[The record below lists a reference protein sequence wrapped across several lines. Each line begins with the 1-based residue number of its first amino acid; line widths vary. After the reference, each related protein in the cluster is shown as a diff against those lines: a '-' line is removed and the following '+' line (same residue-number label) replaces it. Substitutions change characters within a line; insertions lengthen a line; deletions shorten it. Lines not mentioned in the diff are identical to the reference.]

1 MTGRI
6 LHECLVPYIVNTGL
20 YVVVRLETIAID
32 HALITVLVERW
43 RQETHTFHL
52 PVGETTV
59 TLQDVA
65 VLLGLRIDGR
75 LIISPII
82 PDVRA
87 MCQELLGVTP
97 DERTLDGTGL
107 RLRWLRDTFGAGPPP
122 QATEDVVGNFARA
135 YILALIGV
143 MLFADKSRNQVR
155 LFLLPLLRDLEEAGS
170 LSRGSAVLACLYHEL
185 CRATSPDNSGIAGPL
200 IILQGLHFLLN
211 IQGRT
216 IIDSNFCRHGHGS
229 ASTLIVWRD

>member
-6 LHECLVPYIVNTGL
+6 LHERIVPYIVNAGL
-20 YVVVRLETIAID
+20 YGVARLETIAID
-32 HALITVLVERW
+32 HALITALVERS

-75 LIISPII
+75 PIISPII
-82 PDVRA
+82 PDVRT

-107 RLRWLRDTFGAGPPP
+107 RLRWLRDTLGTGPPP
-122 QATEDVVGNFARA
+122 QATEDVVRNLARA
-135 YILALIGV
+135 YILALIGM
-143 MLFADKSRNQVR
+143 MLFADKSGNQVR

-170 LSRGSAVLACLYHEL
+170 LSWRSAVLAWLYREL
-185 CRATSPDNSGIAGPL
+185 FCATSPDWALPVLS
-200 IILQGLHFLLN
+200 FSY
-211 IQGRT
+211 R
-216 IIDSNFCRHGHGS
+216 
-229 ASTLIVWRD
+229 